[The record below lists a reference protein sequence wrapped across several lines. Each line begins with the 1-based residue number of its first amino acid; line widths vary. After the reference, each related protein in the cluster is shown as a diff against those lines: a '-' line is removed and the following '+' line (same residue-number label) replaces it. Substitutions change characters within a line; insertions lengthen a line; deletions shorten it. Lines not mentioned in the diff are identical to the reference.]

1 MADRR
6 ARSPQSIRDLI
17 SKLKDRPDMRLG
29 IRRVLSAD
37 AVEAALVEVLGADLA
52 ARCRMGSII
61 GTVVTIECRS
71 NAAAQRV
78 QFAVPELLKR
88 VRSLL
93 DSGDIS
99 DFRVVVNP
107 EGWSDRP

>member
-6 ARSPQSIRDLI
+6 SGSPQSIRDLI
-17 SKLKDRPDMRLG
+17 SRLRERPDIRLG
-29 IRRVLSAD
+29 VRRVLSAD
-37 AVEAALVEVLGADLA
+37 AAEMALVEVLGADLA
-52 ARCRMGSII
+52 ARCRLGSIV

-78 QFAVPELLKR
+78 QFTVPELLKR

-93 DSGDIS
+93 SAGDVS

-107 EGWSDRP
+107 EGWSDL